1 MLKNLGKKTSTSGSF
16 TANLVPTPPLAVD
29 RFVTRT
35 DTPGNV
41 AVCLS
46 GGGSRAL
53 TAGLGQLRALSYLQL
68 NGKSLLSQ
76 TKALSTVSGGSW
88 VGVTFEYL
96 AGPVTDAAFLND
108 YVPDQSQLVPTRT
121 GTAPTSEILDEL
133 PNGNLGN
140 SINTDL
146 FSVAGIAVQAY
157 LLYKFLKTPE
167 NFLWQ
172 AIIGLHILGPYDL
185 ANLDIRDEL
194 QPTSLF
200 SWDQASLA
208 DEVTGPN
215 PSLAGETAH
224 LIASAADSARTT
236 RPFLLCNTS
245 LFLNEPKSQ
254 VRFLAPVQCTAFFT
268 GVVGAPIGTD
278 ANGRVTGGGGVASFA
293 FNSAPTAVDAPQVTA
308 SQTRQWALAD
318 IVGASSAAYAET
330 LQNQIAEWRENT
342 PKFTQDLAQY
352 ADDALEFLGK
362 HLPKIEMDLARD
374 FVKLATHFASSS
386 IVAEIKSDLGNLQD
400 LIPQYQYWPVAGV
413 QPWPDTQPTRFADG
427 GSLENLGVASML
439 SYADIDNLISFCNSS
454 TPLGKDSNG
463 VIIVDGQVPPLFG
476 YQPYDSK
483 AGYVLYAGDDDP
495 SSPLFGHSQV
505 FPSDQFQPLLEG
517 LWAASGGD
525 ASPNATP
532 ATFRQTLQ
540 VLENPWFGVYGLGRT
555 VTVLWCYLNRVNA
568 WYDLL
573 AASVQQILGDPTD
586 PHSYNSFPHYSTADT
601 NLDATEVNLL
611 ANMTAWGVAA
621 DPNSAQFLAMYQS
634 PVPETPKPEPIPA
647 V

>member
-1 MLKNLGKKTSTSGSF
+1 MSIKLGRKASVAGSF
-16 TANLVPTPPLAVD
+16 TARLTPTPPLAVNQ
-29 RFVTRT
+29 FVARD

-96 AGPVTDAAFLND
+96 AGTVTDAAFLND
-108 YVPDQSQLVPTRT
+108 YVPDQSKLVPTRT
-121 GTAPTSEILDEL
+121 GDATTAEILDEL

-146 FSVAGIAVQAY
+146 FSIPALAIEAY
-157 LLYKFLKTPE
+157 LLYKFFKTPE
-167 NFLWQ
+167 SFLWQ
-172 AIIGLHILGPYDL
+172 ALIGLHIMGPYEL
-185 ANLDIRDEL
+185 ANLKLRDEM

-200 SWDQASLA
+200 SWDQATLEA
-208 DEVTGPN
+208 EVTGPN

-224 LIASAADSARTT
+224 LIASAADPTRTT

-245 LFLNEPKSQ
+245 LFVNEPKVQ
-254 VRFLAPVQCTAFFT
+254 LQYLAPVQCTAFFT
-268 GVVGAPIGTD
+268 GVVGAPTGTD
-278 ANGRVTGGGGVASFA
+278 ANGRTPGGGGVTSFA
-293 FNSAPTAVDAPQVTA
+293 FNSAPTAVDAPQVTV
-308 SQTRQWALAD
+308 SQTRQWALVD

-330 LQNQIAEWRENT
+330 LQNQITEWREDT
-342 PKFTQDLAQY
+342 SKFTHDLDQY
-352 ADDALEFLGK
+352 SDEVLAWLGK
-362 HLPKIEMDLARD
+362 HLPKLEMDVARD
-374 FVKLATHFASSS
+374 FVKLATAVASSS
-386 IVAEIKSDLGNLQD
+386 IIAEIKSDLANLQD

-413 QPWPDTQPTRFADG
+413 QPWPDTKPTRFADG

-439 SYADIDNLISFCNSS
+439 SYGDVDNVISFINSS
-454 TPLGKDSNG
+454 TPLGKDGNG
-463 VIIVDGQVPPLFG
+463 VIIVDGALPPLFG

-483 AGYVLYAGDDDP
+483 AGYVLYAGDDNP

-505 FPSDQFQPLLEG
+505 FPSDQFQPLLDG

-525 ASPNATP
+525 ASPNTNP
-532 ATFRQTLQ
+532 ATFKQTLD
-540 VLENPWFGVYGLGRT
+540 VLENPWFGVAGLGRR
-555 VTVLWCYLNRVNA
+555 VNVLWCYMNRVDA

-573 AASVQQILGDPTD
+573 DPSVQQILGDATD
-586 PHSYNSFPHYSTADT
+586 PHSYHAFPHYSTLDT
-601 NLDATEVNLL
+601 HLDATEVNLL
-611 ANMTAWGVAA
+611 ANLTAWCVAGEPHQA
-621 DPNSAQFLAMYQS
+621 LFLGMYGG
-634 PVPETPKPEPIPA
+634 
-647 V
+647 